1 MRCPECEQQQSPS
14 HRFCSNCGAPLQ
26 TDGITVESTGPF
38 ALADGSSSG
47 FGEAVEFD
55 GPVLAVRGG
64 GPTGVA
70 FPIPRT
76 GIVTIGRSPE
86 SDIFLDDITVSRNH
100 SQLEHRIEGLVLR
113 DLGSLNGTY
122 VNRRRIHDEERLQN
136 GDEVQIG
143 KFRLVLVDP

>member
-1 MRCPECEQQQSPS
+1 LHP
-14 HRFCSNCGAPLQ
+14 
-26 TDGITVESTGPF
+26 DGITVESTGPF
-38 ALADGSSSG
+38 ALPDGSSSG
-47 FGEAVEFD
+47 FGDAVEFD
-55 GPVLAVRGG
+55 GPVLAVRAG
-64 GPTGVA
+64 GPSGVA

-100 SQLEHRIEGLVLR
+100 SQIEHRLEGLVLR

-143 KFRLVLVDP
+143 KFRLVLIDP